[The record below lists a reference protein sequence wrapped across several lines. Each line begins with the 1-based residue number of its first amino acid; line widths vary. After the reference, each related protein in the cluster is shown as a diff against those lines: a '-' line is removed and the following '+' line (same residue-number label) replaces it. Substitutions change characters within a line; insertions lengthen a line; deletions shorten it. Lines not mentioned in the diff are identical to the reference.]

1 MASPPKDTRAIAIL
15 AHVDAGKTTVSERLL
30 YFSESIPGLGEVD
43 EGLATMD
50 YLEEEKKRGITIEA
64 GIASYQ
70 WKGTR
75 VTFVDTP
82 GHVDFG
88 VEVDFALQAVEG
100 VILVLSGV
108 SGIES
113 QSLEAWE
120 KIKANRN
127 RPVIFIN
134 KLDIPGS
141 DYRKVMEQVQVMFR
155 VRPVALTLPV
165 YVKNTE
171 GGGQALDGVIDVL
184 NQLALYRSVENPR
197 KLIKGAVPAFLAK
210 DYAKARQD
218 LIDVASQ
225 FHDGLAA
232 AWLAG
237 DEIKNEDIVAG
248 LKAAMETGHHI
259 PVYLGS
265 ALKNV
270 GIRQLM
276 NGVNLLLPSV
286 GVRPELTDPA
296 RRFSEPDSAGTAP
309 GFPATGFPSG
319 ARTPSG
325 RFLPALGFII
335 KIRHYQNIGRIF
347 LAKIFD
353 PAGLKHLEGAR
364 FFRVFA
370 ESLEEI
376 KDLTEI
382 RPGDV
387 LAMQSPQNWRM
398 GQLLMA
404 DGRVDAGPAAS
415 ILTKKYRPLLQS
427 RIELVNADDFG
438 FVDRILKQLADTE
451 PSIAI
456 APDPATGGWLIS
468 TVGELQLDVFCKR
481 LKKDHKCDIK
491 IGAPSVRYLEK
502 LKAAQRG
509 LSNTSVA
516 MGAEVAVQFD
526 VTSSPD
532 DEKNTVTYGI
542 PVSPEYREVI
552 ESVFEHFCTQGM
564 CGFGIVA
571 GLGCRITD
579 LRGGPSGESSGVG
592 RRALKTE
599 DVSDGDLNA
608 RRPTP
613 DDLKIPL
620 PLLAKCF
627 SDGLNLQLSCAQF
640 EIFEPHMRL
649 EIIIP
654 DEFCGSV
661 LADLAA
667 RGGIVRKLDSDGYN
681 SIILLEIPLA
691 NTFGYTTLLRS
702 LSKGLG
708 VYVLTYEKHGVRR
721 S

>member
-1 MASPPKDTRAIAIL
+1 MATPPKDTRSIAIL

-30 YFSESIPGLGEVD
+30 YFSETIPGLGEVD

-50 YLEEEKKRGITIEA
+50 YLEEERKRGITIEA

-120 KIKANRN
+120 KVRANKN
-127 RPVIFIN
+127 QALLFIN
-134 KLDIPGS
+134 KLDLTGA
-141 DYRKVMEQVQVMFR
+141 DYRKVMEQIEVMFR
-155 VRPVALTLPV
+155 VKPVALTLPV
-165 YVKNTE
+165 YLPE
-171 GGGQALDGVIDVL
+171 LDGVIDVL

-197 KLIKGAVPAFLAK
+197 KLIKGEVPALLAEA
-210 DYAKARQD
+210 YAKARQD

-225 FHDGLAA
+225 FDDGIAS

-237 DEIKNEDIVAG
+237 EEIPSDKLVAG
-248 LKAAMETGHHI
+248 LKLAMRKGGHI
-259 PVYLGS
+259 PVYMGS

-276 NGVNLLLPSV
+276 NGINLLLPPS
-286 GVRPELTDPA
+286 
-296 RRFSEPDSAGTAP
+296 SA
-309 GFPATGFPSG
+309 PSHG
-319 ARTPSG
+319 AI
-325 RFLPALGFII
+325 GFII
-335 KIRHYQNIGRIF
+335 KIRHYQDIGKIF

-353 PAGLKHLEGAR
+353 PDGLKTLPGTR
-364 FFRVFA
+364 CFRVFA

-376 KDLTEI
+376 KDLSQI

-387 LAMQSPQNWRM
+387 IALQSPQHYRM
-398 GQLLMA
+398 GQMLLPNGQA
-404 DGRVDAGPAAS
+404 DAAAPS

-427 RIELVNADDFG
+427 RIELVNADDYAY
-438 FVDRILKQLADTE
+438 VDKTLKTLAETE

-456 APDPATGGWLIS
+456 APDPGTGGWLIS

-491 IGAPSVRYLEK
+491 IGAPNVRYLEK
-502 LKAAQRG
+502 LKAAQKG
-509 LSNTSVA
+509 LANA
-516 MGAEVAVQFD
+516 AIGMGAEIRITAD
-526 VTSSPD
+526 LAPLPEEANSL
-532 DEKNTVTYGI
+532 TYGI
-542 PVSPEYREVI
+542 PVSPAYREVI
-552 ESVFEHFCTQGM
+552 ESVFSSFCSEGV
-564 CGFGIVA
+564 CGIGSIA
-571 GLGCRITD
+571 GLGCRITG
-579 LRGGPSGESSGVG
+579 LTGSSDPV
-592 RRALKTE
+592 
-599 DVSDGDLNA
+599 
-608 RRPTP
+608 
-613 DDLKIPL
+613 PL

-627 SDGLNLQLSCAQF
+627 TDCLKLHLSCAQL
-640 EIFEPHMRL
+640 EVLEPIMRL

-654 DEFCGSV
+654 DEFCGLV

-667 RGGIVRKLDSDGYN
+667 RGGIIRKLDSDGYN

-708 VYVLTYEKHGVRR
+708 VYVLTFEKYGAKRTN
-721 S
+721 

>member
-1 MASPPKDTRAIAIL
+1 MAIPPKDTRSIAIL

-30 YFSESIPGLGEVD
+30 YFSETIPGLGEVD

-50 YLEEEKKRGITIEA
+50 YLEEERKRGITIEA

-120 KIKANRN
+120 KVRANRN
-127 RPVIFIN
+127 QALLFIN
-134 KLDIPGS
+134 KLDLTGA
-141 DYRKVMEQVQVMFR
+141 DYRKVMEQIEVMFR
-155 VRPVALTLPV
+155 VKPVALTLPV
-165 YVKNTE
+165 CLPE
-171 GGGQALDGVIDVL
+171 LDGVIDVL

-197 KLIKGAVPAFLAK
+197 KLIKGEVPAPLAQP
-210 DYAKARQD
+210 YAKARQD

-225 FHDGLAA
+225 FDDGIAS

-237 DEIKNEDIVAG
+237 EEIPSDKLVAG
-248 LKAAMETGHHI
+248 LKLAMRKGGHI
-259 PVYLGS
+259 PVYMGS

-276 NGVNLLLPSV
+276 NGINLLLPPP
-286 GVRPELTDPA
+286 G
-296 RRFSEPDSAGTAP
+296 AP
-309 GFPATGFPSG
+309 QG
-319 ARTPSG
+319 AI
-325 RFLPALGFII
+325 GFII
-335 KIRHYQNIGRIF
+335 KIRHYQDIGKIF

-353 PAGLKHLEGAR
+353 PEGLKNLSGTR
-364 FFRVFA
+364 CFRVFA

-376 KDLTEI
+376 KDLSQI
-382 RPGDV
+382 RIGDV
-387 LAMQSPQNWRM
+387 IALQSPQHYRM
-398 GQLLMA
+398 GQMLLP
-404 DGRVDAGPAAS
+404 DGQADAGAAS

-427 RIELVNADDFG
+427 RIELVNADDFAY
-438 FVDRILKQLADTE
+438 VDKTLRTLAETE

-456 APDPATGGWLIS
+456 APDPGTGGWLIS

-491 IGAPSVRYLEK
+491 IGAPNVRYLEK
-502 LKAAQRG
+502 PKAAQTG
-509 LSNTSVA
+509 LANAAVG
-516 MGAEVAVQFD
+516 MGAEIRITAD
-526 VTSSPD
+526 LAPLPEEANSL
-532 DEKNTVTYGI
+532 TYGVPI
-542 PVSPEYREVI
+542 SPAYREVI
-552 ESVFEHFCTQGM
+552 ESVFDRFCSEGV
-564 CGFGIVA
+564 CGIGSIA
-571 GLGCRITD
+571 GLGCRITG
-579 LRGGPSGESSGVG
+579 LSGSSDPV
-592 RRALKTE
+592 
-599 DVSDGDLNA
+599 
-608 RRPTP
+608 
-613 DDLKIPL
+613 PL

-627 SDGLNLQLSCAQF
+627 TDCLKLNVSCAQM
-640 EIFEPHMRL
+640 EVLEPIMRL

-654 DEFCGSV
+654 DEFCGLV

-667 RGGIVRKLDSDGYN
+667 RGGIIRKLDSDGYN

-708 VYVLTYEKHGVRR
+708 VYVLTFEKYGVRR
-721 S
+721 TN

>member
-1 MASPPKDTRAIAIL
+1 MATPPKDTRSIAIL

-30 YFSESIPGLGEVD
+30 YFSETIPGLGEVD

-113 QSLEAWE
+113 QSLRAWE
-120 KIKANRN
+120 KIKANKN
-127 RPVIFIN
+127 QSLIFIN
-134 KLDIPGS
+134 KLDLAGA
-141 DYRKVMEQVQVMFR
+141 DYRKVMEQVEVLFR
-155 VRPVALTLPV
+155 VKPVALTLPV
-165 YVKNTE
+165 YVPASGAAGPGTKGADGVDGE
-171 GGGQALDGVIDVL
+171 AEAAGPAAGRALDGVIDVV

-197 KLIKGAVPAFLAK
+197 KLIKGAIPAFLSQA
-210 DYAKARQD
+210 YARARQD

-225 FHDGLAA
+225 FDDSLAA

-237 DEIKNEDIVAG
+237 EEIDNGKLLAG
-248 LKAAMETGHHI
+248 LKTAMEKGGHI
-259 PVYLGS
+259 PVYMGS

-276 NGVNLLLPSV
+276 NGINLLLP
-286 GVRPELTDPA
+286 RPGDRPSPA
-296 RRFSEPDSAGTAP
+296 GGP
-309 GFPATGFPSG
+309 GPATRSSGPS
-319 ARTPSG
+319 R
-325 RFLPALGFII
+325 PAADAVGFII
-335 KIRHYQNIGRIF
+335 KVRHYQDIGKIF

-353 PAGLKHLEGAR
+353 PEGLKSLAGIR
-364 FFRVFA
+364 CFRVFA

-376 KDLTEI
+376 KDLGEI
-382 RPGDV
+382 RAGDV
-387 LAMQSPQNWRM
+387 IALQSPQQYRM
-398 GQLLMA
+398 GQLIMP
-404 DGRVDAGPAAS
+404 DGRAEGAQAPSVLA
-415 ILTKKYRPLLQS
+415 KKYRPLLQS
-427 RIELVNADDFG
+427 RIELARAEDYPY
-438 FVDRILKQLADTE
+438 VDRILKSLADTE
-451 PSIAI
+451 PSIEI
-456 APDPATGGWLIS
+456 SPDPATGGWLIS

-491 IGAPSVRYLEK
+491 IGAPAVRYLEK
-502 LKAAQRG
+502 LKSPQKDLA
-509 LSNTSVA
+509 NTSVG
-516 MGAEVAVQFD
+516 MGSELRLALDLAAL
-526 VTSSPD
+526 PD
-532 DEKNTVTYGI
+532 DEANTVTYAL
-542 PVSPEYREVI
+542 PMPAEYREVL
-552 ESVFEHFCTQGM
+552 ESVFSNFCSEGL
-564 CGFGIVA
+564 CGLGTIT
-571 GLGCRITD
+571 GLGCRIKALT
-579 LRGGPSGESSGVG
+579 GPKDADG
-592 RRALKTE
+592 RERA
-599 DVSDGDLNA
+599 
-608 RRPTP
+608 
-613 DDLKIPL
+613 IPL

-627 SDGLNLQLSCAQF
+627 TDCLHLNLSCAQF
-640 EIFEPHMRL
+640 EVLEPIMRL

-654 DEFCGSV
+654 DEFCGLV

-667 RGGIVRKLDSDGYN
+667 RGGIIRKLDSDGYN

-708 VYVLTYEKHGVRR
+708 VYVLTFEKFGAKRT

>member
-1 MASPPKDTRAIAIL
+1 MANPPKDTRSIAIL

-30 YFSESIPGLGEVD
+30 YFSETIPGLGEVD

-120 KIKANRN
+120 KIRANQN
-127 RPVIFIN
+127 QALLFIN
-134 KLDIPGS
+134 KLDLAGA
-141 DYRKVMEQVQVMFR
+141 DYRKVMEQVEVMFR
-155 VRPVALTLPV
+155 VKPVALTLPV
-165 YVKNTE
+165 YVPASGTAGAADAAKAGADGETRSE
-171 GGGQALDGVIDVL
+171 GALDGVIDVL

-197 KLIKGAVPAFLAK
+197 KLIKGEVPAFLAET
-210 DYAKARQD
+210 YARARQD

-225 FHDGLAA
+225 FDDGVAA

-237 DEIKNEDIVAG
+237 EEIENDKLVNG
-248 LKAAMETGHHI
+248 LKLAMRQGGHL
-259 PVYLGS
+259 PVYMGS

-276 NGVNLLLPSV
+276 NGVNLLLPPP
-286 GVRPELTDPA
+286 GVPSEGASGSFQPPRSA
-296 RRFSEPDSAGTAP
+296 RAAV
-309 GFPATGFPSG
+309 
-319 ARTPSG
+319 
-325 RFLPALGFII
+325 GFII
-335 KIRHYQNIGRIF
+335 KIRHYQDIGKIF
-347 LAKIFD
+347 LAKIFA
-353 PAGLKHLEGAR
+353 PEGLKHLEGAR
-364 FFRVFA
+364 CFRVFA
-370 ESLEEI
+370 ESLEPI
-376 KDLTEI
+376 KDLSEI
-382 RPGDV
+382 RAGDV
-387 LAMQSPQNWRM
+387 IALQSPLHYRM
-398 GQLLMA
+398 GQLITA
-404 DGRVDAGPAAS
+404 GSGSDGRPDADEAPSLLA
-415 ILTKKYRPLLQS
+415 KKYRPLLQS
-427 RIELVNADDFG
+427 RIELVNADDYAH
-438 FVDRILKQLADTE
+438 VDKILATLAETE

-481 LKKDHKCDIK
+481 LKKDHKCDIR
-491 IGAPSVRYLEK
+491 IGAPNVRYLEK
-502 LKAAQRG
+502 LKAPQKGLANATVGMGSEIHVTIDVVPLPEEANG
-509 LSNTSVA
+509 LS
-516 MGAEVAVQFD
+516 
-526 VTSSPD
+526 
-532 DEKNTVTYGI
+532 YGI
-542 PVSPEYREVI
+542 PIPPAYREVI
-552 ESVFEHFCTQGM
+552 ESIFARFCGEGV
-564 CGFGIVA
+564 CGVGSIA
-571 GLGCRITD
+571 GLGCRIMGLSSSTD
-579 LRGGPSGESSGVG
+579 PV
-592 RRALKTE
+592 
-599 DVSDGDLNA
+599 
-608 RRPTP
+608 
-613 DDLKIPL
+613 PL

-627 SDGLNLQLSCAQF
+627 TDCLKLQLSCAQF
-640 EIFEPHMRL
+640 EVLEPIMRL

-654 DEFCGSV
+654 DEFCGLV

-667 RGGIVRKLDSDGYN
+667 RGGIIRKLDSDGYN

-708 VYVLTYEKHGVRR
+708 VYVLTFEKYGAKRT